1 MTVVNVRAANFAV
14 MIANFILFAKAL
26 HVVGFVSWF
35 AGLFYLG
42 RVLVNH
48 ADTENISPLEG
59 EGTEVLRNRMKKEI
73 LHEEYVATAARVYRI
88 IVNPAMMITWGAGLA
103 MIGLNPAYLQAGT
116 PGWLVVKLGLV
127 AALVVYQVYTKA
139 KIMLPMAQG
148 ERPWS
153 DWELRLWNEV
163 PTFFL
168 VSVPFIAVYGKGGQL
183 NYLYLALGVGFFCFM
198 VWRGAVAYRKKRGG
212 AAGAE

>member
-1 MTVVNVRAANFAV
+1 MLANL
-14 MIANFILFAKAL
+14 ILFAKAL

-48 ADTENISPLEG
+48 ADTENLPLE
-59 EGTEVLRNRMKKEI
+59 TERDRMKRDI
-73 LHEEYVATAARVYRI
+73 LHEEYTATAARVYRI
-88 IVNPAMMITWGAGLA
+88 IVNPAAIITFVAGFL
-103 MIGLNPAYLQAGT
+103 MVGINPGYLQSGT
-116 PGWLVVKLGLV
+116 PGWLVVKIGLV
-127 AALVVYQVYTKA
+127 LLLVVYQLYTRA

-148 ERPWS
+148 GRPWT

-168 VSVPFIAVYGKGGQL
+168 VSVPFLAVYGKVGQL
-183 NYLYLALGVGFFCFM
+183 NYWYLGAGVAFFCFM
-198 VWRGAVAYRKKRGG
+198 VWRGAVAYKNKRGG
-212 AAGAE
+212 AAGAGDVKAHGKQP